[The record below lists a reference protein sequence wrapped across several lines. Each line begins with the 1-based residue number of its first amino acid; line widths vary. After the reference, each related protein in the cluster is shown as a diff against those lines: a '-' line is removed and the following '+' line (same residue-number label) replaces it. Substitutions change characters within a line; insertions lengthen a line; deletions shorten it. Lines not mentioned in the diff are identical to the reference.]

1 MHSILV
7 LIGILVGY
15 NTEIGVRF
23 SPHGGCKNSVIDEIK
38 NAKAEILIAMYYF
51 TDNDI
56 TNAVCESKKRGVNI
70 RVVLDKSQKV
80 GKYNKSVRLVEN
92 DIPVRYDTRDGLM
105 HDKFAVIDDTVLV
118 TGSFNWTKSADEKNR
133 ENIMI
138 IKNPEIA
145 KIFSNEF
152 EEIWKASVDAEK
164 GPKVVNI
171 NTEKMN
177 KILILISIMIC
188 LSAIGG
194 ITAFAVKRRRKRVE
208 GESSG
213 IGISP

>member
-1 MHSILV
+1 MYSLFV
-7 LIGILVGY
+7 LIGILIGY
-15 NTEIGVRF
+15 NTEIGVCF

-38 NAKAEILIAMYYF
+38 NAKTEILIAMYYF

-70 RVVLDKSQKV
+70 RVVLDKSQKT
-80 GKYNKSVRLVEN
+80 GKYNKSIRLVEN

-138 IKNPEIA
+138 IKNPEVA
-145 KIFSNEF
+145 KIFRNEF
-152 EEIWKASVDAEK
+152 EEIWGASIDAEK
-164 GPKVVNI
+164 GQRIVNI
-171 NTEKMN
+171 KTDKNN
-177 KILILISIMIC
+177 KTLILISILVC

-194 ITAFAVKRRRKRVE
+194 ITAFASKRRRKNIKE
-208 GESSG
+208 GG
-213 IGISP
+213 